1 MTVPLLGNK
10 FQFVGCPAGCLV
22 TILTELLLT
31 TTVLLNR
38 RLCSRSKH
46 RNAVCFGRR
55 LGTEHIVAG
64 ACNSYSFWKIET
76 RKVQIRLICMFSLTR
91 LSIFLL
97 DGSAIVYIM

>member
-38 RLCSRSKH
+38 VCVADQNTGMLCVS
-46 RNAVCFGRR
+46 
-55 LGTEHIVAG
+55 VAG
-64 ACNSYSFWKIET
+64 LGRSIELQGHVT
-76 RKVQIRLICMFSLTR
+76 VKVLEN
-91 LSIFLL
+91 
-97 DGSAIVYIM
+97 